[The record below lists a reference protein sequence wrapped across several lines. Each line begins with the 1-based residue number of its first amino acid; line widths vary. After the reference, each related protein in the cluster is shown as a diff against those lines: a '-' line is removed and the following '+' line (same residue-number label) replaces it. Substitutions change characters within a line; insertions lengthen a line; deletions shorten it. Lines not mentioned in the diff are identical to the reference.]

1 MTTRKVLACVM
12 EKIRKLRAEVSVL
25 PDKKDKGDG

>member
-1 MTTRKVLACVM
+1 MTARKELFCVM
-12 EKIRKLRAEVSVL
+12 GKIRKLRAEVSVL